1 MANLREHIRN
11 LPAQRRCEIADAAG
25 IGTEYLRQ
33 IAYGH
38 CNASIPVA
46 IKLADAVG
54 IDDAGSLLS
63 RQNKR
68 LLAQL
73 RGSA

>member
-11 LPAQRRCEIADAAG
+11 LPSERRSEIAAAAD

-46 IKLADAVG
+46 IKLAAATGVDSA
-54 IDDAGSLLS
+54 DSLLS
-63 RQNKR
+63 KSNKK

-73 RGSA
+73 RGAA